1 MRARL
6 NFRGEYGNGISMN
19 PENKKYEY
27 VILLV
32 FFFAIA
38 SSLSINIHSLQKNFL
53 FSDESTYFMMTES
66 IGYDGDIE
74 YTKKD
79 LIRYYRE
86 FPSGPL
92 GLFLK
97 KGKAGKIFFAK
108 SSAYPLFAA
117 PFVRIFGANGFFVFH
132 SVLLMLLLFMGYS
145 YYSLANS
152 KSLSLAFILTFL
164 FASIAIVYFL
174 WMTPDFFNLFLAFSA
189 LFLWLF
195 KHNQKDPIETDGPK
209 NKIQTFLLSDFS
221 DYAACVLI
229 GIAVFSKPPNIALL
243 GPIVL
248 FSLLKKR
255 YIKALIMV
263 LVFLFVSGI
272 FWGGNALITGDWNYQ
287 GGERKSFY
295 GEEGYPLAKENLT
308 FDSTRGYEM
317 TTKDYTKKHMYPP
330 RVFIVNIFY
339 YFFGRYAG
347 ITWYFFPAF
356 LALIVFFFRRKR
368 LFNWLVLAALF
379 GEMLIWIILMPDN
392 YAGGGGALANRYFL
406 NIYPFFFFLPAL
418 KHDSKEI
425 GVNWV
430 FASLF
435 IGQILISPLQHSHY
449 PATHVKKFPIKLL
462 PIEMTLINNFPTN
475 TNPYA
480 HRQPMGIKDTF
491 IYFLDDNFLP
501 RTGSAEEKNGFYTRG
516 PHKSEM
522 VLKTFYP
529 IKEITFVLKNNPRFS
544 NKITVWF
551 AGETKSITLTKTQQG
566 TLTFVPKKVFKMNK
580 WIHLYKLSIKAQKG
594 SIPYFEREEAKER
607 RYLGVFFEIE
617 VTKGKV
623 PE

>member
-1 MRARL
+1 M
-6 NFRGEYGNGISMN
+6 NFKGEYGNGISMSS
-19 PENKKYEY
+19 EKRKYEY
-27 VILLV
+27 VILLI

-79 LIRYYRE
+79 LIRYYKE

-97 KGKAGKIFFAK
+97 KGKEGKIFFAK
-108 SSAYPLFAA
+108 SPAYSLFAA
-117 PFVRIFGANGFFVFH
+117 PFVRVFGANGFFVFH
-132 SVLLMLLLFMGYS
+132 SILLLILLFMGYS

-152 KSLSLAFILTFL
+152 KSLSLAYILTFL
-164 FASIAIVYFL
+164 FASIAIVYSL
-174 WMTPDFFNLFLAFSA
+174 WMTPDFFNLFLAFSV

-195 KHNQKDPIETDGPK
+195 KHNQKDSIKTNESK
-209 NKIQTFLLSDFS
+209 NKIQIFLLSDFS

-243 GPIVL
+243 GPILL

-255 YIKALIMV
+255 YIKALIMA
-263 LVFLFVSGI
+263 LVFLSVSGI

-295 GEEGYPLAKENLT
+295 GEEGYPFAKEDLT

-317 TTKDYTKKHMYPP
+317 TTQDYTKKHMYPP
-330 RVFIVNIFY
+330 KVFLVNIFY

-356 LALIVFFFRRKR
+356 LALFVFFLRRKS

-379 GEMLIWIILMPDN
+379 GEILIWIIFMPDN

-406 NIYPFFFFLPAL
+406 NIYPFFFFLPEL
-418 KHDSKEI
+418 KHDFKEI

-435 IGQILISPLQHSHY
+435 IGQILISPLQNSHY

-480 HRQPMGIKDTF
+480 HRQHMGIKDTF

-501 RTGSAEEKNGFYTRG
+501 RTESVEEKNGFYTRG

-529 IKEITFVLKNNPRFS
+529 IKEITFILKNNPRFS

-551 AGETKSITLTKTQQG
+551 AGERKSITLTKTQQG
-566 TLTFVPKKVFKMNK
+566 TLTFTPKKVFKMNK